1 MFRIVTTSRLTGNT
15 CHGEPMFTEERALNM
30 IQSLNKE
37 YPDFNHTIEKYEPPA
52 LSLNVKGHRCSY
64 GDLTFV
70 AHPTPTAS
78 AEATP
83 VASKTPVPSTSTS
96 SLAKEESPQLR

>member
-1 MFRIVTTSRLTGNT
+1 MFRIVTTSRLTGNIS
-15 CHGEPMFTEERALNM
+15 HGEPMFTEEQALN
-30 IQSLNKE
+30 ITKCLNKD

-64 GDLTFV
+64 GDLTFI
-70 AHPTPTAS
+70 AHPTPSAS

-83 VASKTPVPSTSTS
+83 IASETPVPSASSTS
-96 SLAKEESPQLR
+96 SAKEGTPQQQ